1 MYMYQSQNFCKR
13 LSENK
18 YAILALRRYQDNTCC
33 NMLNSK
39 NVASNSDA
47 FDIILFSNFKK
58 SLTIQL

>member
-1 MYMYQSQNFCKR
+1 MYQSQNFCKR

-47 FDIILFSNFKK
+47 FDIILLSNFK
-58 SLTIQL
+58 